1 MTPAEASALGL
12 PGTSVVGAPFSR
24 SRARFVPHL
33 NVDEGMIAMAE
44 GKMVYVMKEM
54 VEAAG
59 LMGKKAWT
67 NIIEMK
73 NDVLSICWVDS
84 VLKLVLKHDYID
96 LISDCFKR
104 FNERANNARYQETS
118 RKNYRTN
125 VLIPTLFR
133 SGTLKFHV
141 TFLFEFFHYIFF
153 LAWR

>member
-59 LMGKKAWT
+59 LMGKKA
-67 NIIEMK
+67 
-73 NDVLSICWVDS
+73 
-84 VLKLVLKHDYID
+84 
-96 LISDCFKR
+96 
-104 FNERANNARYQETS
+104 
-118 RKNYRTN
+118 
-125 VLIPTLFR
+125 
-133 SGTLKFHV
+133 
-141 TFLFEFFHYIFF
+141 
-153 LAWR
+153 